1 MGGSQDEKV
10 HEQEYERNLGGDDTS
25 TILIWKWVYMCRCMS
40 KLTKF
45 YFLNAWSLFY
55 VSYISI
61 KHTHTK
67 FSSGFTSSHCHLNLI
82 LKPCCVYFGP
92 VCLSFLSNRFSP
104 LLPHNGLPS
113 SPPSPLHN
121 KVFHL
126 IFFLFSKTFS
136 WLSLGFSAQHT
147 HHPWERSSRWPGP
160 KMYCC
165 SLFLSAI
172 QCFLLS

>member
-45 YFLNAWSLFY
+45 YFLNACSLFY

-147 HHPWERSSRWPGP
+147 HHP
-160 KMYCC
+160 
-165 SLFLSAI
+165 
-172 QCFLLS
+172 